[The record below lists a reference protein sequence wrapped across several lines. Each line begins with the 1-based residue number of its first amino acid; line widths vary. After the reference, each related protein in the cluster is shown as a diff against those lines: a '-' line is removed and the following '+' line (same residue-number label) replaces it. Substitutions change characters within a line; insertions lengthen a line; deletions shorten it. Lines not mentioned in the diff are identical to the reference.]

1 MSTELNLLLPL
12 IEDEKQK
19 SVNGIAF
26 HIGKIGRNEVVVM
39 QCGIGKVN
47 AAMGALTMI
56 DAFAPDYMV
65 NSGVAGGT
73 GSDAKIMDVVVGE
86 RVAYHDVWCG
96 PGTEIGQ
103 VQGLPRFFEAD
114 GRLLNIEALRGFKNV
129 KFGLIASG
137 DCFVDSPEVMGR
149 IKSIYP
155 EVKAVDMESA
165 SVAQVCYVRN
175 VPFISIRVLSDTPG
189 EVNDNTSQYLDFWSK
204 APRQTFDVLKA
215 LLENIQ

>member
-12 IEDEKQK
+12 IEDEKQE

-129 KFGLIASG
+129 
-137 DCFVDSPEVMGR
+137 
-149 IKSIYP
+149 
-155 EVKAVDMESA
+155 VKAVDMESA

>member
-12 IEDEKQK
+12 IEDEKQE

-96 PGTEIGQ
+96 PGTE
-103 VQGLPRFFEAD
+103 
-114 GRLLNIEALRGFKNV
+114 
-129 KFGLIASG
+129 
-137 DCFVDSPEVMGR
+137 
-149 IKSIYP
+149 
-155 EVKAVDMESA
+155 
-165 SVAQVCYVRN
+165 
-175 VPFISIRVLSDTPG
+175 
-189 EVNDNTSQYLDFWSK
+189 
-204 APRQTFDVLKA
+204 
-215 LLENIQ
+215 